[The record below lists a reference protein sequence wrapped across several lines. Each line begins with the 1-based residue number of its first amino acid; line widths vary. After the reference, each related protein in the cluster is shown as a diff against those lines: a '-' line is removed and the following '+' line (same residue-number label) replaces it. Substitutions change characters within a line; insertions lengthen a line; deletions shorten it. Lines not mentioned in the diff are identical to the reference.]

1 MGSRR
6 LEHENIEAKA
16 DPLNKTACGPS
27 RSLALFRR
35 NFYTA
40 RMNVPAFCRFRI
52 RFIFLITVVVL
63 SAIPM
68 RAADKVIV
76 LKAARLFDG
85 KSKTLA
91 QNGVVII
98 QGNKIVDAGS
108 NVPAPPDAQVVDLGD
123 ATLSPGFMD
132 GHTHL
137 TLDFSGNYN
146 ERRLKEVDLN
156 VSEQAIIA
164 TRYARATVE
173 AGFTTVR
180 DLGSR
185 FVGSKEFVDVALR
198 NSINKGMIVG
208 PRMLVA
214 TFGIGAT
221 GGHFDPTS
229 GFRDMLFGREPDS
242 SDGIAD
248 GPDAIRKAVRFEV
261 KNGADVIKGAVS
273 GGVLS
278 LADEVDTPQLTPAE
292 MAALV
297 DESHRLRKK
306 VAVHCHGDQ
315 AAREAIEAGVDSIE
329 HGSFMKPETLTRMK
343 NKGVF
348 LTPTLMATEWIMS
361 KLENYPPALQA
372 KAKAA
377 AAARSDM
384 FRNAVRIG
392 VKISF
397 GTDAAVYPHGQNA
410 KEFKLMVD
418 LGMSAI
424 DALKSATASD
434 AELFGIAQKT
444 GALEKGK
451 LADIIAMPGDPLA
464 DITATERVFF
474 VMKEGKIIRNGPIIQ
489 HATKIT
495 EPAEVGEPAD

>member
-1 MGSRR
+1 
-6 LEHENIEAKA
+6 
-16 DPLNKTACGPS
+16 
-27 RSLALFRR
+27 
-35 NFYTA
+35 
-40 RMNVPAFCRFRI
+40 MNVSAFYRFCSRLSFTI
-52 RFIFLITVVVL
+52 VVL
-63 SAIPM
+63 ISCAISIH
-68 RAADKVIV
+68 AADKVIV

-91 QNGVVII
+91 QNGVVIV

-108 NVPAPPDAQVVDLGD
+108 NLPAPTDAQVIDLGD

-146 ERRLKEVDLN
+146 ERRLKEIGLN
-156 VSEQAIIA
+156 VSEHAIAA
-164 TRYARATVE
+164 TNYARATVE

-198 NSINKGMIVG
+198 NSINKGVIVG

-221 GGHFDPTS
+221 GGHFDS
-229 GFRDMLFGREPDS
+229 DSRFRDFLFGREPDY

-248 GPDAIRKAVRFEV
+248 GPEEIRKAVRFEV
-261 KNGADVIKGAVS
+261 KNGADVIKAAVS

-278 LADEVDTPQLTPAE
+278 MTDEVDTPQLSPAE

-297 DESHRLRKK
+297 DESHQLRKK

-343 NKGVF
+343 NKGTF

-361 KLENYPPALQA
+361 KLDNYPPALQA

-377 AAARSDM
+377 AAARSEM
-384 FRNAVRIG
+384 FRSAVKMG

-397 GTDAAVYPHGQNA
+397 GTDAAVFPHGQNA

-418 LGMSAI
+418 LGMAPI

-434 AELFGIAQKT
+434 AELLGIAQEVGT
-444 GALEKGK
+444 LEKGK
-451 LADIIAMPGDPLA
+451 LADVIAMPSDPTS
-464 DITATERVFF
+464 DITATERVSF
-474 VMKEGKIIRNGPIIQ
+474 VMKEGKIVRRGPPIVQ
-489 HATKIT
+489 AAAEST
-495 EPAEVGEPAD
+495 ENPHIAFPVD

>member
-1 MGSRR
+1 MHFPAHTRFTV
-6 LEHENIEAKA
+6 LV
-16 DPLNKTACGPS
+16 L
-27 RSLALFRR
+27 LLF
-35 NFYTA
+35 A
-40 RMNVPAFCRFRI
+40 I
-52 RFIFLITVVVL
+52 
-63 SAIPM
+63 SAV
-68 RAADKVIV
+68 ATQGADKVIV

-85 KSKTLA
+85 KSKTLS
-91 QNGVVII
+91 QNGVVIV

-108 NVPAPPDAQVVDLGD
+108 NLPAPADAQVIDLGD

-146 ERRLKEVDLN
+146 ERRLKEVDMN
-156 VSEQAIIA
+156 VSEQAILA
-164 TRYARATVE
+164 TAYARATVE

-185 FVGSKEFVDVALR
+185 FVASHEFVDVALR
-198 NSINKGMIVG
+198 NSINKGVVVG

-229 GFRDMLFGREPDS
+229 GFRDMLFGREPNET
-242 SDGIAD
+242 DGIAD

-261 KNGADVIKGAVS
+261 KNGADVIKAAVS

-297 DESHRLRKK
+297 DETHRLRKK

-315 AAREAIEAGVDSIE
+315 AAKEAIEAGVDSIE
-329 HGSFMKPETLTRMK
+329 HGSFMKPETLALMK
-343 NKGVF
+343 TKGTY
-348 LTPTLMATEWIMS
+348 LTPTLMATEWILG
-361 KLENYPPALQA
+361 KIDNYPPALQA

-377 AAARSDM
+377 AAARTEM
-384 FRNAVRIG
+384 FRNAVKMG

-397 GTDAAVYPHGQNA
+397 GTDAAVFPHGQNA

-418 LGMSAI
+418 LGVAPI
-424 DALKSATASD
+424 DALKSATSTTAD
-434 AELFGIAQKT
+434 LFGIAQKT
-444 GALEKGK
+444 GTLEKGK
-451 LADIIAMPGDPLA
+451 FADVIAMPGDPTS
-464 DITATERVFF
+464 DITATERVSF
-474 VMKEGKIIRNGPIIQ
+474 VMKEGKIIRNGLP
-489 HATKIT
+489 TKPPVAISEDAET
-495 EPAEVGEPAD
+495 EIPAD